1 MQSHGE
7 PGAEV
12 GQDLTE
18 VLNML
23 RATVLHVYMRC
34 EGGSNQRNYR

>member
-7 PGAEV
+7 PGAED

-23 RATVLHVYMRC
+23 RLLCFKEYRRC
-34 EGGSNQRNYR
+34 EEGSNQRNYR